1 MKHSA
6 DQLRLLGVDKQQI
19 LILSS
24 LPVMLETFRYWM
36 LSFLTGRV
44 DIRTCE
50 FSSIAE
56 GLSFQQAFDLQ
67 VVLVFSPGDLEKG
80 LRWIHAADTGD
91 HPQGRYIAVLSP
103 GMEGRIAP
111 ADLAVFSLS
120 TSLAQCM
127 RVIAAELNRMAG
139 GSDHMVP
146 DGVSEWAGRDFTN
159 RERQVLELLA
169 QGAPIK
175 EVSFRLGISKY
186 TVITYQRTLYLKTGA
201 RTLQQLAL
209 YAAMH
214 VHTPDVRS
222 GR

>member
-1 MKHSA
+1 
-6 DQLRLLGVDKQQI
+6 
-19 LILSS
+19 
-24 LPVMLETFRYWM
+24 M

-67 VVLVFSPGDLEKG
+67 VVLIFSPDDLQKG
-80 LRWIHAADTGD
+80 LRWIHAADPD
-91 HPQGRYIAVLSP
+91 SPPPGRFVAVLSP
-103 GMEGRIAP
+103 GMEELTTSP
-111 ADLAVFSLS
+111 DLAAFSLS

-127 RVIAAELNRMAG
+127 RVITTELNRLAG
-139 GSDHMVP
+139 GCDHMVP

-214 VHTPDVRS
+214 VHAPDHWV
-222 GR
+222 G

>member
-1 MKHSA
+1 MN
-6 DQLRLLGVDKQQI
+6 RQQI

-44 DIRTCE
+44 EIRTCE

-67 VVLVFSPGDLEKG
+67 VVLIFSPSDLQMG
-80 LRWIHAADTGD
+80 LQWIRAADTDG
-91 HPQGRYIAVLSP
+91 HPPGRFVAVLSP
-103 GMEGRIAP
+103 GMEGRVLP
-111 ADLAVFSLS
+111 SDLAVFSRS

-127 RVIAAELNRMAG
+127 RVIATELNRMAG
-139 GSDHMVP
+139 SGDHMVP
-146 DGVSEWAGRDFTN
+146 DGVSEWAGKDFTN

-214 VHTPDVRS
+214 VHAPDHWA
-222 GR
+222 G

>member
-1 MKHSA
+1 MN
-6 DQLRLLGVDKQQI
+6 KQQI

-56 GLSFQQAFDLQ
+56 GLSFQQEFDLQ
-67 VVLVFSPGDLEKG
+67 VVLIFSPDDLRKG
-80 LRWIHAADTGD
+80 LQWIHAADTGAR
-91 HPQGRYIAVLSP
+91 PPGRFVAVLSP
-103 GMEGRIAP
+103 GMEEITTST
-111 ADLAVFSLS
+111 DLAAFPLS
-120 TSLAQCM
+120 TSLAQCV
-127 RVIAAELNRMAG
+127 RVITTELNRLAG
-139 GSDHMVP
+139 GCDHLVP

-214 VHTPDVRS
+214 VHAPDHWV
-222 GR
+222 G

>member
-1 MKHSA
+1 
-6 DQLRLLGVDKQQI
+6 
-19 LILSS
+19 
-24 LPVMLETFRYWM
+24 MLETFRYWT

-44 DIRTCE
+44 DVRTCE
-50 FSSIAE
+50 FSSTAE
-56 GLSFQQAFDLQ
+56 GFSFQQAFDLQ
-67 VVLVFSPGDLEKG
+67 VVLIFSPGDMQRG
-80 LRWIHAADTGD
+80 LRWIRAANTDNNA
-91 HPQGRYIAVLSP
+91 PGRFVAVLSP
-103 GMEGRIAP
+103 GMEDRVAP
-111 ADLAVFSLS
+111 SDLAAFSLS
-120 TSLAQCM
+120 ASLAQCM
-127 RVIAAELNRMAG
+127 RVIATELNRMSG
-139 GSDHMVP
+139 ENDQMVP

-214 VHTPDVRS
+214 VHAPDTWS